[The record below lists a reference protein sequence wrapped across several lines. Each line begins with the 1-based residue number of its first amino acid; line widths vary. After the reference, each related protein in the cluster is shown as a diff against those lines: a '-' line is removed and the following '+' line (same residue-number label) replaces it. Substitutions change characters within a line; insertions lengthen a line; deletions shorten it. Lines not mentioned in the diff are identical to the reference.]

1 MASDI
6 LIVDDEPDIRSL
18 IADIL
23 GDEGYAAR
31 TAGDSGAALALI
43 DSMPP
48 PALAILDI
56 WLEGSPMDGM
66 ELLEQVRLKHPDLP
80 VLMISGHGNIETA
93 VAAIKRGAYDFIEK
107 PFKTDRLLVM
117 VSRAL
122 EAARLRRENA
132 ELRLRLGPETA
143 LVGRSAVINALRAS
157 AEKVAPTGSRV
168 FITGP
173 AGSGKETLARYVHA
187 RSRRGD
193 GPLVVVNAALMG
205 PEGLEIQLFGTEGGY
220 PDGASPRRI
229 GMFERAHGGTLFFD
243 EIADMP
249 LETQAKIVRVLQ
261 EQTFERVGGG
271 HRVQIDVRVMAA
283 TNRDLKAEIEAGR
296 FREDLFYRLNVVPMR
311 MPALAERRE
320 DIPDLVTHFLAR
332 AAESSGLPRRT
343 IGPDALAVLQAHDW
357 LGNVRQLR
365 NVIEWVM
372 IMSTGEVGAPIRA
385 DMLSPELTA
394 AAVPLARADGSSEI
408 MGLPLR
414 EAREVFER
422 NYLMAQIGRFGANIS
437 RTAQFVGMERSAL
450 HRKLKSLGIGAT
462 KTARVTARPEPH
474 DRGPRK
480 QKANP

>member
-18 IADIL
+18 LADIL
-23 GDEGYAAR
+23 SDEGYAAR
-31 TAGDSGAALALI
+31 VAADSGTALTLI

-66 ELLEQVRLKHPDLP
+66 ELLEHVRLKHPDLP

-107 PFKTDRLLVM
+107 PFKIDRLLVM

-132 ELRLRLGPETA
+132 ELRLRLGPQTA
-143 LVGRSAVINALRAS
+143 LVGHSPTMNGLRTS
-157 AEKVAPTGSRV
+157 AEKVAPTSSRV

-173 AGSGKETLARYVHA
+173 AGSGKETLARFVHA
-187 RSRRGD
+187 RSRRND

-220 PDGASPRRI
+220 PDSSSPRRI
-229 GMFERAHGGTLFFD
+229 GMFERAHGGTLYFD

-249 LETQAKIVRVLQ
+249 METQAKIVRVLQ

-271 HRVQIDVRVMAA
+271 HRIQVDVRVMAA
-283 TNRDLKAEIEAGR
+283 TNRDLKAEIEGGR

-311 MPALAERRE
+311 MPALSDRRE
-320 DIPDLVTHFLAR
+320 DIPDLVAHFLAR

-343 IGPDALAVLQAHDW
+343 IGPDALAVLQSYGW
-357 LGNVRQLR
+357 PGNVRQLR

-372 IMSTGEVGAPIRA
+372 IMSAGEPGAPIRA
-385 DMLSPELTA
+385 DMLPPELTA
-394 AAVPLARADGSSEI
+394 AAVPLARSDGSSEI

-422 NYLMAQIGRFGANIS
+422 NYLMAQIGRFSGNIS

-450 HRKLKSLGIGAT
+450 HRKLKSLGIGDDNR
-462 KTARVTARPEPH
+462 AR
-474 DRGPRK
+474 DR
-480 QKANP
+480 AS

>member
-1 MASDI
+1 MAADI

-23 GDEGYAAR
+23 SDEGYAAR
-31 TAGDSGAALALI
+31 VAGDSSSALALI

-56 WLEGSPMDGM
+56 WLEGSQMDGM

-132 ELRLRLGPETA
+132 ELRLRLGPEAA
-143 LVGRSAVINALRAS
+143 LVGRSSAIATLRA
-157 AEKVAPTGSRV
+157 AGEKVAPTGSRV
-168 FITGP
+168 FISGP
-173 AGSGKETLARYVHA
+173 AGSGKETLARYIHDH
-187 RSRRGD
+187 SRRGE

-220 PDGASPRRI
+220 PDSNSPRRV
-229 GMFERAHGGTLFFD
+229 GMFERAHGGTLYFD

-271 HRVQIDVRVMAA
+271 HRVHVDVRVMAA
-283 TNRDLKAEIEAGR
+283 TNHDIKAEIEAGQ

-320 DIPDLVTHFLAR
+320 DIPELVTYFFAR

-343 IGPDALAVLQAHDW
+343 IGPDALAVLQSYDW
-357 LGNVRQLR
+357 PGNVRQLR
-365 NVIEWVM
+365 NVVEWVM
-372 IMSTGEVGAPIRA
+372 IMSVGDTIRA
-385 DMLSPELTA
+385 DMLPPELTA
-394 AAVPLARADGSSEI
+394 SAVPMARADGSSEI
-408 MGLPLR
+408 MGLSLR

-422 NYLMAQIGRFGANIS
+422 NYLTAQIGRFGGNIS

-450 HRKLKSLGIGAT
+450 HRKLKSLGIGDDERT
-462 KTARVTARPEPH
+462 R
-474 DRGPRK
+474 DR
-480 QKANP
+480 AS